1 MRTRLSSL
9 VSSLV
14 SVRAMCGRLFQ
25 TAPIAL
31 LLPFLC
37 FESSVLA
44 EPPVGAKLTPLDA
57 YVAKKDDSYSW
68 SVKETIAS
76 GPLTTHVIR
85 LNSQTWRTK
94 DEVDRPLWEHWLVV
108 TVPQK
113 VTTDR
118 VFLMIGGGSHTSG
131 QPKGPDA
138 ITGAIAA
145 ATGGVVAELKNIP
158 NQPLVFHNDGTPR
171 VEDDLIGYS
180 WAQFL
185 ETGDATWLPRLPMVK
200 SVVRAMDCI
209 TEFSASEAGGKRK
222 VNKFIVGGGSKR
234 GWTTWMA
241 GAADN
246 RIEAIVP
253 IVIDVANA
261 KLSLQNHAEAYGFWA
276 EAIGNYY
283 QHKILQRFDHPRMQQ
298 LYEIVDPYYYRDRL
312 TMPKYIVNASGDQ
325 FFVPDSS
332 QFYYDELQGDKL
344 LRYVPNAD
352 HGLKNT
358 DAVQSIAAFYTM
370 VASGKKSPQY
380 SWKLGDDGSIKVMP
394 KTQPLEVVLWRANNP
409 DARDFRLK
417 TIGPAFEST
426 TLKADADGN
435 YFAPPPGAEP
445 GWTASFVELTY
456 DVGGPFPLKVST
468 AVKITP
474 DVLPFKGI
482 ELTEVKYEA
491 EVAAEKTQTG
501 K

>member
-1 MRTRLSSL
+1 MRTRLSIW
-9 VSSLV
+9 VKC
-14 SVRAMCGRLFQ
+14 RRLLQ
-25 TAPIAL
+25 VAPIAL
-31 LLPFLC
+31 LLPFLSV
-37 FESSVLA
+37 ESDVQA

-185 ETGDATWLPRLPMVK
+185 ETGDPTWLPRLPMVK

-209 TEFSASEAGGKRK
+209 TEFSASEVGGGRK

-261 KLSLQNHAEAYGFWA
+261 KPSLQNHAEAYGFWA

-312 TMPKYIVNASGDQ
+312 TIPKYIVNASGDQ

-394 KTQPLEVVLWRANNP
+394 KTPPMEVVLWRANNP

-417 TIGPAFEST
+417 TIGAAFEST
-426 TLKADADGN
+426 TLKPDADGN
-435 YFAPPPGAEP
+435 YLAPPPARAP

>member
-1 MRTRLSSL
+1 MIQRFAQQAFLKS
-9 VSSLV
+9 
-14 SVRAMCGRLFQ
+14 
-25 TAPIAL
+25 I
-31 LLPFLC
+31 PFLMAIA
-37 FESSVLA
+37 SGMDPVQA
-44 EPPVGAKLTPLDA
+44 EPPVGSKLTALDA
-57 YVAKKDDSYSW
+57 YVAKKDDTYSW
-68 SVKETIAS
+68 SVKDTIAS

-94 DEVDRPLWEHWLVV
+94 EEVDRPLWEHWLVV

-113 VTTDR
+113 ITTDR
-118 VFLMIGGGSHTSG
+118 VFLMIGGGSHTSA

-158 NQPLVFHNDGTPR
+158 NQPLVFHNDATPR
-171 VEDDLIGYS
+171 VEDDLIGYA

-185 ETGDATWLPRLPMVK
+185 ETGDPTWLPRLPMVK

-222 VNKFIVGGGSKR
+222 VNRFIVGGGSKR
-234 GWTTWMA
+234 GWTTWLA

-261 KLSLQNHAEAYGFWA
+261 KLSLQNHAEVYGFWS

-312 TMPKYIVNASGDQ
+312 TLPKYIVNASGDQ

-332 QFYYDELQGDKL
+332 QYYYDELPGEKL

-352 HGLKNT
+352 HGLKDT
-358 DAVQSIAAFYTM
+358 DAVQSIAAYYTM

-380 SWKLGDDGSIKVMP
+380 SWKFGEDGSIQVMP
-394 KTQPLEVVLWRANNP
+394 KTKPLDVVLWRANNP
-409 DARDFRLK
+409 TARDFRLK

-426 TLKADADGN
+426 TLKPDADGN
-435 YFAPPPGAEP
+435 YLAVPPPTEP

-474 DVLPFKGI
+474 DALPYKGI
-482 ELTEVKYEA
+482 ELTEVKYEP

>member
-1 MRTRLSSL
+1 MRTRFSL
-9 VSSLV
+9 W
-14 SVRAMCGRLFQ
+14 AKCGRLLQ
-25 TAPIAL
+25 VAPIAL
-31 LLPFLC
+31 LIPFLSI
-37 FESSVLA
+37 ESAVQA
-44 EPPVGAKLTPLDA
+44 EPPVGSKLTPLDA

-185 ETGDATWLPRLPMVK
+185 ETGDPTWLPRLPMVK

-209 TEFSASEAGGKRK
+209 TEFSASEAGGNRK

-261 KLSLQNHAEAYGFWA
+261 KPSLQNHAEAYGFWA

-394 KTQPLEVVLWRANNP
+394 KTQPMEVVLWRANNP

-417 TIGPAFEST
+417 TIGPAFESS
-426 TLKADADGN
+426 TLKPDADGN
-435 YFAPPPGAEP
+435 YLAPPPAAAP

>member
-1 MRTRLSSL
+1 MKTKFCLRSPWGLL
-9 VSSLV
+9 LQV
-14 SVRAMCGRLFQ
+14 
-25 TAPIAL
+25 APIAL
-31 LLPFLC
+31 LVPFLC
-37 FESSVLA
+37 FESSVMA

-68 SVKETIAS
+68 SVTETIAS

-209 TEFSASEAGGKRK
+209 TEFSASEAGGNRK

-234 GWTTWMA
+234 GWTTWLA

-261 KLSLQNHAEAYGFWA
+261 RSSLQNHAEAYGFWA

-312 TMPKYIVNASGDQ
+312 TLPKYIVNASGDQ

-352 HGLKNT
+352 HGLKNS

-394 KTQPLEVVLWRANNP
+394 KTQPVEVVLWRANNP

>member
-1 MRTRLSSL
+1 MRTRFSILTEC
-9 VSSLV
+9 
-14 SVRAMCGRLFQ
+14 VRLLQ
-25 TAPIAL
+25 VAPIVL
-31 LLPFLC
+31 LIPFLSVG
-37 FESSVLA
+37 SSVQA
-44 EPPVGAKLTPLDA
+44 EPPVGSKLTPLDA

-158 NQPLVFHNDGTPR
+158 NQPLVFHSDGTPR

-261 KLSLQNHAEAYGFWA
+261 KPSLQNHAEAYGFWA

-312 TMPKYIVNASGDQ
+312 TLPKYIVNASGDQ

-380 SWKLGDDGSIKVMP
+380 SWKFGDDGSIKVMP
-394 KTQPLEVVLWRANNP
+394 KTQPMEVVLWRANNP

>member
-1 MRTRLSSL
+1 MIQRFAQKAFFKS
-9 VSSLV
+9 
-14 SVRAMCGRLFQ
+14 
-25 TAPIAL
+25 I
-31 LLPFLC
+31 PFLLA
-37 FESSVLA
+37 VAIGVGHVQA
-44 EPPVGAKLTPLDA
+44 EPPVGSKLTALDA

-68 SVKETIAS
+68 SVKDTIAT

-113 VTTDR
+113 ITTDR
-118 VFLMIGGGSHTSG
+118 VFLMIGGGSHASA
-131 QPKGPDA
+131 QPTGPDA

-158 NQPLVFHNDGTPR
+158 NQPLVFHNDATPR
-171 VEDDLIGYS
+171 VEDDLIGYA

-185 ETGDATWLPRLPMVK
+185 ETGDPTWLPRLPMVK

-222 VNKFIVGGGSKR
+222 VNRFIVGGGSKR
-234 GWTTWMA
+234 GWTTWLA

-261 KLSLQNHAEAYGFWA
+261 KLSLQNHAEVYGFWS

-312 TMPKYIVNASGDQ
+312 TLPKYVVNASGDQ

-332 QFYYDELQGDKL
+332 QYYYDELPGEKL

-352 HGLKNT
+352 HGLKDT
-358 DAVQSIAAFYTM
+358 DAVQSIAAYYTM

-380 SWKLGDDGSIKVMP
+380 SWKFDEDGSIQVLP
-394 KTQPLEVVLWRANNP
+394 KTKPMDVVLWRATNP
-409 DARDFRLK
+409 TARDFRLK

-426 TLKADADGN
+426 TLKPDADGN
-435 YFAPPPGAEP
+435 YLAGPPPAEP

-474 DVLPFKGI
+474 DALPYKGI
-482 ELTEVKYEA
+482 ELTEVKYEP